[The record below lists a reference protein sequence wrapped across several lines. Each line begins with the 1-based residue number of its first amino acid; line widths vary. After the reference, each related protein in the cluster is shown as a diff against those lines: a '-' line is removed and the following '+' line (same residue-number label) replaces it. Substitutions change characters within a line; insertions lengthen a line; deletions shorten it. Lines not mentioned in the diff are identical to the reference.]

1 MICIKI
7 IRVNTLLHMSL
18 NFVCGG
24 VIMKLE
30 KDDDNRVKED
40 DVMNAQVMGIERPCT
55 VRESIIQSCKEVK
68 SMRDGKS
75 PLPSLNSLFDNI
87 SKWREEVQQ
96 EED

>member
-1 MICIKI
+1 MMCIKI

-40 DVMNAQVMGIERPCT
+40 DVMNAQVTSIERHCT
-55 VRESIIQSCKEVK
+55 IRESISESFKEIKLMQEGKLPKKTWNMYIKERETK
-68 SMRDGKS
+68 SKE
-75 PLPSLNSLFDNI
+75 N
-87 SKWREEVQQ
+87 
-96 EED
+96 